1 MKNSRF
7 LLSLFWAA
15 NLSPVVAQT
24 TEDSIQTTNLNPVVI
39 TGTGTYHKANNSP
52 VAVKVIS
59 AKELRDAGVT
69 NLQDAL
75 TRLATNITT
84 HTNGMGTFVNFNGV
98 SDDYILILENGK
110 RVSGDDRWNRLN
122 LNNIKRRITIFI

>member
-1 MKNSRF
+1 MKNTRF
-7 LLSLFWAA
+7 LLSLFWAI

-24 TEDSIQTTNLNPVVI
+24 TADSIQTTNLNPVVI

-59 AKELRDAGVT
+59 SKELRDAGVT

-75 TRLATNITT
+75 TRLTTNITT

-98 SDDYILILENGK
+98 M
-110 RVSGDDRWNRLN
+110 
-122 LNNIKRRITIFI
+122 TIS